1 MALFGNTSN
10 SQLNAP
16 IVATTQAHLNIQDI
30 KDNFLVLKDKN
41 VCLVIET
48 SAVNFYL
55 LSEVEQSSKIY
66 AFAGMLNSLGFY
78 IQVMI
83 HTENVD
89 ISTYLKN
96 IDEYKVKQQDP
107 KIKYQIDIY
116 RKFVKDLIVKN
127 NVLDKHF
134 YIVIPYLTL
143 MPKKPSLM
151 DKFLKK
157 EDIIFDTDEMISQA
171 SPRLLPRRD
180 HIIRQLTRMGL
191 KSKQLESTDLIKL
204 FYNIYN
210 PMNAKIRE
218 GFDEYTSPIV
228 SYK

>member
-1 MALFGNTSN
+1 MQKNTR
-10 SQLNAP
+10 
-16 IVATTQAHLNIQDI
+16 IVATTQDHLSIEDI
-30 KDNFLVLKDKN
+30 KDNFVVLKNGN
-41 VCLVIET
+41 VSVVIET

-66 AFAGMLNSLGFY
+66 AFAGLLNSLGFY

-89 ISTYLKN
+89 ISAYLKH
-96 IDEYKVKQQDP
+96 IDEYKVKEKDH

-134 YIVIPYLTL
+134 YIVIPYMTQ
-143 MPKKPSLM
+143 MPKKPGFI
-151 DKFLKK
+151 DKFMKK
-157 EDIIFDTDEMISQA
+157 DSAPSFDVDQLILQA
-171 SPRLLPRRD
+171 SSRLLPRRD
-180 HIIRQLTRMGL
+180 HVIRQLSRMGL
-191 KSKQLESTDLIKL
+191 KSKQLDSSDLIKL

-210 PMNAKIRE
+210 PANSKIRRN
-218 GFDEYTSPIV
+218 FDEYTSPIV
-228 SYK
+228 SSQ

>member
-1 MALFGNTSN
+1 MALFGNS
-10 SQLNAP
+10 SQNNTP
-16 IVATTQAHLNIQDI
+16 IIATTQDHLNIQDI
-30 KDNFLVLKDKN
+30 KDNFLILKDKN
-41 VCLVIET
+41 VCVVIET

-55 LSEVEQSSKIY
+55 LSEVEQNSKIY

-89 ISTYLKN
+89 ISSYLKN
-96 IDEYKVKQQDP
+96 IDEYKIKQQDP

-143 MPKKPSLM
+143 MPKKPSFTS
-151 DKFLKK
+151 KVFGK
-157 EDIIFDTDEMISQA
+157 ENSNFDVDSMISQ
-171 SPRLLPRRD
+171 SSSRLIPRRD
-180 HIIRQLTRMGL
+180 HVIRQLSRMGL
-191 KSKQLESTDLIKL
+191 KSKQLESADLIKL

-228 SYK
+228 TYK